1 MAQRP
6 QAIPELPLSPR
17 LQLHAWA
24 HTPTALLEQGR
35 DLQGTTFMLRAGE
48 RDPLVVLTDSASA
61 QAAFRQTGADGM
73 GAEANDVLLSLVG
86 PTSVLVAQGADH
98 RARRRELRPVV
109 NSWGRTYGKELTT
122 LADRLVASWPTG
134 RPVALHSHCQRLTL
148 DLLLHSLL
156 GTADSLAADA
166 LRELVSLDLAANR
179 SAERFAIDGPPPE
192 PWPLLAARHAEFDAA
207 LYQTLAAGR
216 PGYGAEQLGSAT
228 QGTGCLRDTLAT
240 VVITGHET
248 AATALAWAIER
259 LAHSPEAT
267 AEVERL
273 VQSGCR
279 TELERY
285 LHLVILESLRQR
297 PVIPLLTRRLS
308 EPFNAAGH
316 VLAEGTEV
324 GIAAWLIH
332 HDPDLHP
339 QSARFM
345 PERFESVPGLELPRA
360 ANADWIPF
368 GGGTRRC
375 LGDRFAVDVVRTGL
389 LALVER
395 YALVP
400 GSESAEHPVRQ
411 SITIAPGAGCLVSL
425 QPR

>member
-6 QAIPELPLSPR
+6 QAVPELPLSPR

-35 DLQGTTFMLRAGE
+35 DLHGPAFMLRAGA
-48 RDPLVVLTDSASA
+48 RDPLVVLTESGCAR
-61 QAAFRQTGADGM
+61 AAFRQTGADGT

-86 PTSVLVAQGADH
+86 PSSVLVAQGADH

-109 NSWGRTYGKELTT
+109 NSWGRTYGEELAA
-122 LADRLVASWPTG
+122 LAGRAVAGWPTG
-134 RPVALHSHCQRLTL
+134 RRVALHPYCQRLTL
-148 DLLLHSLL
+148 DLLLRSLL
-156 GTADSLAADA
+156 GTADGPAAEA
-166 LRELVSLDLAANR
+166 LRDLVGLDLAASR
-179 SAERFAIDGPPPE
+179 SAERFAVDGPPPE

-207 LYQTLAAGR
+207 LHQMLAEGR
-216 PGYGAEQLGSAT
+216 PGYGAEQLGGT
-228 QGTGCLRDTLAT
+228 PQGTGCPRDTLAT
-240 VVITGHET
+240 VVITGYET

-259 LAHSPEAT
+259 LAHAPEA
-267 AEVERL
+267 AFEVERL
-273 VQSGCR
+273 VRSGRR

-285 LHLVILESLRQR
+285 LHLVVLESLRQR
-297 PVIPLLTRRLS
+297 PVIPLLTRRLT
-308 EPFNAAGH
+308 EPFDAAGYW
-316 VLAEGTEV
+316 LEEGTEV

-332 HDPDLHP
+332 HDPVLYP
-339 QSARFM
+339 QPARFI

-395 YALVP
+395 YTLVP
-400 GSESAEHPVRQ
+400 EGEVGEPPLRQ
-411 SITIAPGAGCLVSL
+411 SITITPGAGCLVGL